1 MHLNI
6 YYKDST

>member
-6 YYKDST
+6 YRVQSC